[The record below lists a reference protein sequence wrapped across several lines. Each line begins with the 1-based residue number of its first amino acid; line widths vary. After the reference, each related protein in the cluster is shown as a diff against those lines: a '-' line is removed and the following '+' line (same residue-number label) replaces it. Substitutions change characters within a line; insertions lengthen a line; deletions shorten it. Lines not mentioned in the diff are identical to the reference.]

1 MTERD
6 RLFFKRMELIRDED
20 RLKIRVWEDE
30 VKQGVFSKSDP
41 TYTDFE
47 EFHGWGETFYLVF
60 KNPVS
65 HVNRYALDGAAAA
78 KKHLQFAGKLWQDI
92 SKHLALL
99 THVASQANLIIIG
112 RISAR

>member
-6 RLFFKRMELIRDED
+6 RLFFKRMELIRNED

-78 KKHLQFAGKLWQDI
+78 KKHLQFAGKLWQGHIETLGATDTCR
-92 SKHLALL
+92 KPGELNYHR
-99 THVASQANLIIIG
+99 QN
-112 RISAR
+112 